1 MIQVNLS
8 PEREALL
15 TQAAA
20 SNGIDVSEFIWQS
33 VQNTLAER
41 NATLLP
47 NEQRSLAQRRKEYR
61 AFIEQQT
68 SHNPNVD
75 DSRDSI
81 YD

>member
-8 PEREALL
+8 PDREAVLAE
-15 TQAAA
+15 AAA
-20 SNGIDVSEFIWQS
+20 ETGSDVSEYIWQA
-33 VQNTLAER
+33 VQARIAER
-41 NATLLP
+41 NALLAP
-47 NEQRSLAQRRKEYR
+47 GDQRSREHRKREYR

-68 SHNPNVD
+68 SHNPNFD